1 VSGTYVPR
9 ACYVRGLRHGS
20 GTADLLGYARV
31 STTEQNPDLQVDG
44 LTLAGCWKVWTD
56 HASGVLDRRPQLDA
70 VLEQL
75 RPGDTLV
82 VWRLDRL
89 GRSLRH
95 LIEVVT
101 GLDERGV
108 GFRSLRENID
118 TTTAGGRLMF
128 HLFGAL
134 AQFEREIIRDRTVA
148 GLTAA
153 RARGRVGGR
162 PSKLTAEQVRQ
173 ARRMY
178 DARELTVEQ
187 IGAVLG
193 VSRTSIYRALGKTTT
208 PAPSAAA
215 AHAPARLA
223 EPVATSQG
231 TAAKGTEGGAAAVAT
246 GVAAPVGGAPVVV
259 CSRGRSR
266 WFVVEADPANPE
278 HGPVAMVSGH
288 TSQKAATAALG
299 RARGRASS
307 RTSSGVGEGAV
318 LQVRAADQIS
328 SRLVGDSQAGRGV
341 VQPGPPP

>member
-1 VSGTYVPR
+1 M
-9 ACYVRGLRHGS
+9 AH
-20 GTADLLGYARV
+20 LLGYARV
-31 STTEQNPDLQVDG
+31 STLEQNPDLQVDE
-44 LTLAGCWKVWTD
+44 LTEAVCWKVWTD
-56 HASGVLDRRPQLDA
+56 HASGALDRRPQLDA

-118 TTTAGGRLMF
+118 TTTAGGRLVF

-208 PAPSAAA
+208 PTPSATAA
-215 AHAPARLA
+215 PAPARMA
-223 EPVATSQG
+223 EPVV
-231 TAAKGTEGGAAAVAT
+231 AAKETATKVMAGGAAAMAT
-246 GVAAPVGGAPVVV
+246 QLQTPVGGATVVV
-259 CSRGRSR
+259 RSRGRSR
-266 WFVVEADPANPE
+266 WFVVQADPADPE
-278 HGPVAMVSGH
+278 HGPVAVLSGH
-288 TSQKAATAALG
+288 TSQQAATTALG
-299 RARGRASS
+299 RARSRASS
-307 RTSSGVGEGAV
+307 GAGEGAL

-328 SRLVGDSQAGRGV
+328 SRLVWDSQAGRGV
-341 VQPGPPP
+341 VHPGPPP

>member
-1 VSGTYVPR
+1 LFVGPSGSCRRSTCGGGPLVSVLLGSGRVAQQLPGTYVPR
-9 ACYVRGLRHGS
+9 VGREGGLRYGP
-20 GTADLLGYARV
+20 GDGAPACYARV
-31 STTEQNPDLQVDG
+31 STLEQNPDLQVDE
-44 LTLAGCWKVWTD
+44 LTAAGCWKVWTD
-56 HASGVLDRRPQLDA
+56 HASGALDRRPQLDA
-70 VLEQL
+70 VLEQS

-118 TTTAGGRLMF
+118 TTTAGGRLVF

-134 AQFEREIIRDRTVA
+134 AQFERELIRDRTVA

-187 IGAVLG
+187 IGQVLG
-193 VSRTSIYRALGKTTT
+193 VSRTSIYRALGKITT
-208 PAPSAAA
+208 PMPSTSAAP
-215 AHAPARLA
+215 APAPMA
-223 EPVATSQG
+223 G
-231 TAAKGTEGGAAAVAT
+231 
-246 GVAAPVGGAPVVV
+246 
-259 CSRGRSR
+259 
-266 WFVVEADPANPE
+266 
-278 HGPVAMVSGH
+278 VSGSKRAEQPPVLRPRWWRCGLAL
-288 TSQKAATAALG
+288 TTEASQIRRGPLG
-299 RARGRASS
+299 RGGR
-307 RTSSGVGEGAV
+307 
-318 LQVRAADQIS
+318 
-328 SRLVGDSQAGRGV
+328 
-341 VQPGPPP
+341 